1 MIENATTSF
10 DPNFPQFLIHV
21 DQEMA
26 AKQGVTIDNAMSTL
40 QTLLGSY
47 YATNFIRF
55 DQMYKVMLQAL
66 PQYRANPEDVLSL
79 FVKNNKGEM
88 VPYSNFIRMEKV
100 YGPEQISRFNMY
112 TAHDQW

>member
-1 MIENATTSF
+1 
-10 DPNFPQFLIHV
+10 
-21 DQEMA
+21 
-26 AKQGVTIDNAMSTL
+26 L

-66 PQYRANPEDVLSL
+66 PQYRANPEDVLNL

-112 TAHDQW
+112 TAAMINGDAAPGYTSGEAISSIQQVADTLLPKGYSFEWSA